1 VVKFWLAAQRN
12 WGSAHGFAAMKN
24 MGRRMNIRWID
35 FDRLEVYEAG
45 ALLVTLLA
53 YPEQSEETHSEVHA
67 SLCAHALRVRCA
79 LDPDWALP
87 SQPMKPIYALR
98 RQDEN
103 DRFLRTLERRVRD
116 RMIAGRMA
124 IGFLKEAVTGEIPP
138 GLKRLSINELARLV
152 LDDIEYTEPENV
164 ETRIWRPS
172 LPVIHLAS
180 ALQLMVHLAD
190 PVIGS
195 IGLESLLLGRN
206 VIELLI
212 HAAEYHEGLISQSR
226 HLRVAP
232 ESLIRFRLA

>member
-1 VVKFWLAAQRN
+1 
-12 WGSAHGFAAMKN
+12 
-24 MGRRMNIRWID
+24 MNIRWID

-53 YPEQSEETHSEVHA
+53 FPEQSEETHSEVHA
-67 SLCAHALRVRCA
+67 SLCAHALRVKCTM
-79 LDPDWALP
+79 DPDWAIP

-98 RQDEN
+98 RQDDN
-103 DRFLRTLERRVRD
+103 DHFLRTLERRMRD

-124 IGFLKEAVTGEIPP
+124 IGFLKEALTGEVPP
-138 GLKRLSINELARLV
+138 GLKRLSINELAQLA
-152 LDDIEYTEPENV
+152 LDDVGYTEPENV
-164 ETRIWRPS
+164 ETRVWRPS

-180 ALQLMVHLAD
+180 ALQLMAHLAD

-195 IGLESLLLGRN
+195 IGLESLLLARN

-212 HAAEYHEGLISQSR
+212 RTAEYHEALITQSR

-232 ESLIRFRLA
+232 ESLIRLRLA

>member
-1 VVKFWLAAQRN
+1 
-12 WGSAHGFAAMKN
+12 
-24 MGRRMNIRWID
+24 MNIWSID

-45 ALLVTLLA
+45 AFLVTLLA
-53 YPEQSEETHSEVHA
+53 YPEEGEETRSEVHA
-67 SLCAHALRVRCA
+67 SLCAHALRVKCA
-79 LDPDWALP
+79 IEPDWALP

-116 RMIAGRMA
+116 RMVAGRMA
-124 IGFLKEAVTGEIPP
+124 IGFLKEALTGEVPP
-138 GLKRLSINELARLV
+138 GIKRVSINELARLLLINELARLL
-152 LDDIEYTEPENV
+152 LDDVGYTEPENV

-180 ALQLMVHLAD
+180 ALQLMLHLAD
-190 PVIGS
+190 PVTGP

-206 VIELLI
+206 VIELLVRT
-212 HAAEYHEGLISQSR
+212 AEYHEALLAQSR

>member
-1 VVKFWLAAQRN
+1 
-12 WGSAHGFAAMKN
+12 
-24 MGRRMNIRWID
+24 MNIWWID

-45 ALLVTLLA
+45 AFLVTLLA
-53 YPEQSEETHSEVHA
+53 YPDEGEEKRSEVHA
-67 SLCAHALRVRCA
+67 SLCAHALRVKGA
-79 LDPDWALP
+79 IEPDWAIP

-103 DRFLRTLERRVRD
+103 DRFFRTLERRVRD
-116 RMIAGRMA
+116 RVVAGRMA
-124 IGFLKEAVTGEIPP
+124 IGFLKEAETGEVPP
-138 GLKRLSINELARLV
+138 GLKRLSINELAQLV
-152 LDDIEYTEPENV
+152 LDDVGYTEPENV

-180 ALQLMVHLAD
+180 ALQFMVHVAD
-190 PVIGS
+190 PVTGP
-195 IGLESLLLGRN
+195 IGLESLLLGRH

-212 HAAEYHEGLISQSR
+212 RTAEHHEALITQSR

>member
-1 VVKFWLAAQRN
+1 
-12 WGSAHGFAAMKN
+12 M
-24 MGRRMNIRWID
+24 
-35 FDRLEVYEAG
+35 E
-45 ALLVTLLA
+45 
-53 YPEQSEETHSEVHA
+53 
-67 SLCAHALRVRCA
+67 
-79 LDPDWALP
+79 PDWAIP

-116 RMIAGRMA
+116 RVVAGRMA
-124 IGFLKEAVTGEIPP
+124 IGFLKEALTGEVPSGI
-138 GLKRLSINELARLV
+138 KRVSINELAQLV
-152 LDDIEYTEPENV
+152 LDDVGYTEPENV

-180 ALQLMVHLAD
+180 ALQLMLHLAD
-190 PVIGS
+190 PITGP

-206 VIELLI
+206 VIELLVRT
-212 HAAEYHEGLISQSR
+212 AEYHEALIAQSR